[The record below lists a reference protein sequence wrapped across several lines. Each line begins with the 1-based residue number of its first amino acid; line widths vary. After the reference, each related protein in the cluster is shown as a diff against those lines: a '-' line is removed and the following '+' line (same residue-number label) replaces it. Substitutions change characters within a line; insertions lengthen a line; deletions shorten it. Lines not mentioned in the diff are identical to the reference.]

1 MRRLEAQ
8 AEQTDILL
16 TPAEVAGVLKVS
28 LPTVY
33 RWIRSGALPS
43 LRVGRGRRIRE
54 SELNAF
60 LQQSVAP
67 SQELQK
73 KMAFL
78 DELKAF
84 RRRLQRKH
92 GSINAL
98 DILYEIR
105 EEQ

>member
-1 MRRLEAQ
+1 MRKSQAQ
-8 AEQTDILL
+8 AERADILL
-16 TPAEVAGVLKVS
+16 TPAEVAGILKVS

-60 LQQSVAP
+60 LQQGVAP
-67 SQELQK
+67 PQELQRR
-73 KMAFL
+73 MAFL
-78 DELKAF
+78 DGLKAF

-92 GSINAL
+92 GTINTL
-98 DILYEIR
+98 DILYEVR